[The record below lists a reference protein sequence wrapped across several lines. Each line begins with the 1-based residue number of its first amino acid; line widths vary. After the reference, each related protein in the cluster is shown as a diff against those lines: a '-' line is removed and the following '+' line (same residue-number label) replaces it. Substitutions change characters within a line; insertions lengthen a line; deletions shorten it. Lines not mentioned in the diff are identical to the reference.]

1 MLQLVLQLKD
11 LLDGYR
17 LTFLLV
23 YWRGFQDFDIFSL
36 QSSINTGVFS
46 VYTVM

>member
-1 MLQLVLQLKD
+1 MQELVQLVLQLKD

-23 YWRGFQDFDIFSL
+23 YGEASRF
-36 QSSINTGVFS
+36 
-46 VYTVM
+46 